1 LVPVAR
7 AEPARARGLAAP
19 SGRALVP
26 AVEREAPPSWWA
38 LEMPEEWRRSA
49 WACYPAE
56 SRAEIL
62 AGHAGRIATNRT
74 GGAAGIVRLPD
85 PLDAVTLWSQ
95 YHALKA
101 LAVRLDAGLGG
112 EREREMFEA
121 ALRIYDANFDRIRLG
136 RLGRKALT
144 A

>member
-1 LVPVAR
+1 
-7 AEPARARGLAAP
+7 
-19 SGRALVP
+19 
-26 AVEREAPPSWWA
+26 
-38 LEMPEEWRRSA
+38 MPDEWRRSA
-49 WACYPAE
+49 WACSPAE
-56 SRAEIL
+56 VRNQIFAERA
-62 AGHAGRIATNRT
+62 A
-74 GGAAGIVRLPD
+74 AAGMIRSPD
-85 PLDAVTLWSQ
+85 PLEAATLWSQ

-121 ALRIYDANFDRIRLG
+121 GLRIYDANFDHIRLG